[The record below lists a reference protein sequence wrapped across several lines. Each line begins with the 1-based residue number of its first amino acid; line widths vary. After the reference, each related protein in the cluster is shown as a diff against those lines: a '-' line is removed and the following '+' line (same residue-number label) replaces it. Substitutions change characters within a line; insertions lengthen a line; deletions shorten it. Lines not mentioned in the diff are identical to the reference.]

1 MSCQDLQNAINEV
14 ARGQII
20 DAKSRDEALSHA
32 ASCARCAV
40 QLEDQRTLSAGLR
53 QLATAEADEQAPLRV
68 EASLRAAFR
77 EQRAALSPALVISS
91 RGAVRRWLYVGA
103 GVAAAAAIVM
113 LFSLTAFRTRE
124 TKQQAPRAYDNPD
137 VASPPAT
144 DQRKQTLIQSPVPD
158 KVQRKRTASNPSP
171 QRLQATNKAKPSDER
186 KRGVNI
192 ADQSSEGE
200 IATDFFPLM
209 NRESLTQLDGGQ
221 VVRVELP
228 RSALMS
234 FGLPMNMDRAN
245 ERIKADVV
253 VGNDGLARAIRF
265 VR

>member
-1 MSCQDLQNAINEV
+1 MSCQDLETTINEL
-14 ARGQII
+14 ARGQMT
-20 DAKSRDEALSHA
+20 DATSRARALSHA
-32 ASCARCAV
+32 ASCARCAM

-53 QLATAEADEQAPLRV
+53 RLGAVAVDEKAPSRV
-68 EASLRAAFR
+68 EASLLAAFR
-77 EQRAALSPALVISS
+77 EQRAALSPAVARLSL
-91 RGAVRRWLYVGA
+91 APMRRWIYVGA
-103 GVAAAAAIVM
+103 GVAAAVAIVM
-113 LFSLTAFRTRE
+113 LLSLTASRTRE
-124 TKQQAPRAYDNPD
+124 TRQRAPQASENP
-137 VASPPAT
+137 VLASPPAP
-144 DQRKQTLIQSPVPD
+144 DQPRQPAVSPPASDKIQRKKPAANFVPQPQQANSRTNASD
-158 KVQRKRTASNPSP
+158 EGKRGANDTV
-171 QRLQATNKAKPSDER
+171 QATET
-186 KRGVNI
+186 
-192 ADQSSEGE
+192 E

-221 VVRVELP
+221 FVRVELP

>member
-1 MSCQDLQNAINEV
+1 MSCQELETTIDEL
-14 ARGQII
+14 ARGQMT
-20 DAKSRDEALSHA
+20 DATSRDKALSHA
-32 ASCARCAV
+32 ASCAECAT

-53 QLATAEADEQAPLRV
+53 RLAAVTAEEQAPLRV
-68 EASLRAAFR
+68 EASLLAAFR
-77 EQRAALSPALVISS
+77 EPRAGLAPAVAGSSRAAM
-91 RGAVRRWLYVGA
+91 RRWIYVGA
-103 GVAAAAAIVM
+103 GVAAAVAIVM
-113 LFSLTAFRTRE
+113 LLSLTASRTRE
-124 TKQQAPRAYDNPD
+124 TRQQAPQTSETPGLSGPSAAEKPQKPAVQPPGSDKIQRKK
-137 VASPPAT
+137 PAT
-144 DQRKQTLIQSPVPD
+144 NFLAQQANSRTNALAKG
-158 KVQRKRTASNPSP
+158 KRGANDTD
-171 QRLQATNKAKPSDER
+171 QATET
-186 KRGVNI
+186 
-192 ADQSSEGE
+192 E

-209 NRESLTQLDGGQ
+209 NRDSLPQLDGGQ

>member
-1 MSCQDLQNAINEV
+1 MSCQELETTINEL
-14 ARGQII
+14 ARGQMT
-20 DAKSRDEALSHA
+20 DATSRDKALAHA
-32 ASCARCAV
+32 TTCPRCAM

-53 QLATAEADEQAPLRV
+53 RLTVVSADEQAPPRV
-68 EASLRAAFR
+68 EAALLAAFR
-77 EQRAALSPALVISS
+77 EQRAALAPAIARSSPALM
-91 RGAVRRWLYVGA
+91 RRWIYVGA
-103 GVAAAAAIVM
+103 GIAAAVAIVM
-113 LFSLTAFRTRE
+113 LLSWGVSRSRDTHQGTPQASENPGPTMQPASEQPRQPAVQPPASDTIKRKKPATNFVPQP
-124 TKQQAPRAYDNPD
+124 QQANSRTNSSDRGKRGTHD
-137 VASPPAT
+137 T
-144 DQRKQTLIQSPVPD
+144 DQT
-158 KVQRKRTASNPSP
+158 TE
-171 QRLQATNKAKPSDER
+171 T
-186 KRGVNI
+186 
-192 ADQSSEGE
+192 E

-209 NRESLTQLDGGQ
+209 NRESLSQLDGGQ

>member
-1 MSCQDLQNAINEV
+1 MSCQDLETIINEL
-14 ARGQII
+14 ARGQMN
-20 DAKSRDEALSHA
+20 DATSRDKAVSHA

-53 QLATAEADEQAPLRV
+53 RLAAVAADEQAPLRV
-68 EASLRAAFR
+68 EASLLATFR
-77 EQRAALSPALVISS
+77 EQRAALAPAVASS
-91 RGAVRRWLYVGA
+91 SLAPMRRWIYVGA
-103 GVAAAAAIVM
+103 GVAAAVAIVM
-113 LFSLTAFRTRE
+113 LLSLTAFRTRE
-124 TKQQAPRAYDNPD
+124 TQQRAPQASENPGLASRPAPDQPRQRAVQPPASDNIQRKKPATNFMPRPQQANSRTN
-137 VASPPAT
+137 ASDEGKRGANDT
-144 DQRKQTLIQSPVPD
+144 DQ
-158 KVQRKRTASNPSP
+158 
-171 QRLQATNKAKPSDER
+171 ATET
-186 KRGVNI
+186 
-192 ADQSSEGE
+192 E

-209 NRESLTQLDGGQ
+209 NRESLTQLDGGH

>member
-1 MSCQDLQNAINEV
+1 MSCQELETTINEL
-14 ARGQII
+14 ARGQMT
-20 DAKSRDEALSHA
+20 DATSRDKAFSHA
-32 ASCARCAV
+32 ASCAQCAM

-53 QLATAEADEQAPLRV
+53 RLAAVAAEEQAPSRV
-68 EASLRAAFR
+68 EASLLTAFR
-77 EQRAALSPALVISS
+77 EQRAALAPVPS
-91 RGAVRRWLYVGA
+91 RAAIRRWIYVGA
-103 GVAAAAAIVM
+103 GVAAAVAIVM
-113 LFSLTAFRTRE
+113 LLSLTASRTRE
-124 TKQQAPRAYDNPD
+124 MPQQTPQASENPGLSSQPAPAQPAVQPPASDKIQRKKPATNLVPQPQQANGRTNAPSDKGKRRAND
-137 VASPPAT
+137 T
-144 DQRKQTLIQSPVPD
+144 DQPAET
-158 KVQRKRTASNPSP
+158 
-171 QRLQATNKAKPSDER
+171 
-186 KRGVNI
+186 
-192 ADQSSEGE
+192 E

-209 NRESLTQLDGGQ
+209 NRESLPQLDGGQ

>member
-1 MSCQDLQNAINEV
+1 MSCQDIESTINEI
-14 ARGQII
+14 ARGQMT
-20 DAKSRDEALSHA
+20 DATSRDKALSHA
-32 ASCARCAV
+32 ASCARCAM

-53 QLATAEADEQAPLRV
+53 RFAAVAAEEQAPSRV
-68 EASLRAAFR
+68 EASLLAAFR
-77 EQRAALSPALVISS
+77 EQRAALAPAVASS
-91 RGAVRRWLYVGA
+91 SLTSMRRWIYVGA
-103 GVAAAAAIVM
+103 GVAAAVAIVM
-113 LFSLTAFRTRE
+113 LLSLTASRTRE
-124 TKQQAPRAYDNPD
+124 TEQREPQAFETADL
-137 VASPPAT
+137 ASPPAPGEPRQPAVQPPASDKIQRKKPSTNVVPQPQQANSRTNASDAGKRGANDT
-144 DQRKQTLIQSPVPD
+144 DQ
-158 KVQRKRTASNPSP
+158 
-171 QRLQATNKAKPSDER
+171 ATEA
-186 KRGVNI
+186 
-192 ADQSSEGE
+192 E

-209 NRESLTQLDGGQ
+209 NRESLTQLDGGH

>member
-1 MSCQDLQNAINEV
+1 MSCQELETTVNEL
-14 ARGQII
+14 ARGQMT
-20 DAKSRDEALSHA
+20 DATSRDKALSHA
-32 ASCARCAV
+32 ASCARCAM

-53 QLATAEADEQAPLRV
+53 RFAAVTAEEQAPSRV
-68 EASLRAAFR
+68 EASLLAAFR
-77 EQRAALSPALVISS
+77 EQRAALAPAVAVPS
-91 RGAVRRWLYVGA
+91 RAALRRWIYVGA
-103 GVAAAAAIVM
+103 GVAAAVATIM
-113 LFSLTAFRTRE
+113 LLSLSVSRTRE
-124 TKQQAPRAYDNPD
+124 TQQTAPQASENPGLSSQPAPDQPAVQPPASDKIQRKKPVTNLVPQPQQANG
-137 VASPPAT
+137 
-144 DQRKQTLIQSPVPD
+144 
-158 KVQRKRTASNPSP
+158 RTNA
-171 QRLQATNKAKPSDER
+171 PSDKG
-186 KRGVNI
+186 KRGANDR
-192 ADQSSEGE
+192 DQPTETE

-209 NRESLTQLDGGQ
+209 NRESLPQLDGGQ

>member
-1 MSCQDLQNAINEV
+1 MSCQELETTINEL
-14 ARGQII
+14 ARGQMT
-20 DAKSRDEALSHA
+20 DATSRDKALSHA
-32 ASCARCAV
+32 ASCARCAM
-40 QLEDQRTLSAGLR
+40 QLEDQRTLSTGLR
-53 QLATAEADEQAPLRV
+53 RFAAVTAEEQAPSRI
-68 EASLRAAFR
+68 EASLVAAFR
-77 EQRAALSPALVISS
+77 EQHAGLLPAVASLSLA
-91 RGAVRRWLYVGA
+91 GTRRWIYVGA
-103 GVAAAAAIVM
+103 GVAAAVATIM
-113 LFSLTAFRTRE
+113 LLSLSVSRTRE
-124 TKQQAPRAYDNPD
+124 MPQRTPQASQNPGL
-137 VASPPAT
+137 SNPPAPDQPAVQPPASDRIQRKPATNFARQANSGTKALDRGRRGANDT
-144 DQRKQTLIQSPVPD
+144 DQ
-158 KVQRKRTASNPSP
+158 
-171 QRLQATNKAKPSDER
+171 ATET
-186 KRGVNI
+186 
-192 ADQSSEGE
+192 E

>member
-1 MSCQDLQNAINEV
+1 MSCQELETTIDEL
-14 ARGQII
+14 ARGQMT
-20 DAKSRDEALSHA
+20 DATSRDKALSHA
-32 ASCARCAV
+32 ASCAQCAM

-53 QLATAEADEQAPLRV
+53 RLAAVAAEEQAPSRV
-68 EASLRAAFR
+68 EASLLAAFR
-77 EQRAALSPALVISS
+77 QQHAVFAAPV
-91 RGAVRRWLYVGA
+91 AVRSLAAMRRWIYVGA
-103 GVAAAAAIVM
+103 GVAAAVAIVM
-113 LFSLTAFRTRE
+113 LLSLTASRSRE
-124 TKQQAPRAYDNPD
+124 TPQQAPQTSEAPGLSGPSAPEKPQKPAVQPPGSDKTQRKTATKFLPQPQQANSRTNNPAKGKRRAND
-137 VASPPAT
+137 T
-144 DQRKQTLIQSPVPD
+144 DQ
-158 KVQRKRTASNPSP
+158 
-171 QRLQATNKAKPSDER
+171 ATET
-186 KRGVNI
+186 
-192 ADQSSEGE
+192 E

-209 NRESLTQLDGGQ
+209 NRESLPQLDGGH